1 MPLKTRILSMF
12 RPTAVVAAAAAL
24 ALGAAVAPA
33 HAAYPERVIT
43 LVAPY
48 AAGGPSDIIARL
60 IGDSMSKTLGQQI
73 VVENVTGAGGT
84 LGAAR
89 VARADPDGYTLLIHH
104 VALAA
109 SASLYSDLT
118 YDTAT
123 AFRPLGVIN
132 GGPMLLAAK
141 NGYPAKDAR
150 ELLAKLKA
158 EGPSIAVAHA
168 GVGSN
173 AYLCAVLLQRALDV
187 KFNLISYRG
196 TGPAMN
202 DLMGGQV
209 DVLCDQSTTA
219 VPPALAG
226 KIKPYAVSSKE
237 RLAAVKDLPTLD
249 EAGLKGF
256 EFTIWHGLYAPK
268 GVPDEAAAK
277 INAALKIALK
287 DPKIVARFAEV
298 GTTVF
303 PDAEQTPEAHKA
315 RFEREI
321 EVWRKALAGAEEQKA
336 QK

>member
-1 MPLKTRILSMF
+1 MPSKTCISTILG
-12 RPTAVVAAAAAL
+12 AAAAC
-24 ALGAAVAPA
+24 AAVGFGARAPA
-33 HAAYPERVIT
+33 AAQTYPDRVIT
-43 LVAPY
+43 LVVPY

-89 VARADPDGYTLLIHH
+89 VARSDPDGYTLLIHH

-109 SASLYSDLT
+109 SATLYKDLT
-118 YDTAT
+118 YDTET

-141 NGYPAKDAR
+141 NGYEPKDAK

-158 EGPSIAVAHA
+158 EGPTISVAHA

-173 AYLCAVLLQRALDV
+173 AYLCAIQLQRALGA
-187 KFNLISYRG
+187 KFNLVSYRG

-237 RLAAVKDLPTLD
+237 RLAAVKDLSTLD

-268 GVPDEAAAK
+268 GVPDAVATK
-277 INAALKIALK
+277 IHDALQIALK
-287 DPKIVARFAEV
+287 DPKIIARFKEV

-303 PDAEQTPEAHKA
+303 PEAELTVEAHKA

-321 EVWRKALAGAEEQKA
+321 ATWRKALADVGEQKA
-336 QK
+336 QN

>member
-1 MPLKTRILSMF
+1 MF